1 MNRSDIAHKFA
12 GLDVLSTA
20 VLIVD
25 DRLHLCH
32 ANSAAENLFAFS
44 MRSYLDTRLDRV
56 LPGNP
61 ALYAMLGQA
70 LDSHAGFNEN
80 DLTLDL
86 PGGTT
91 LHVSCIVTPVE
102 YEDSLAVLEFR
113 PLDQQLKIAREEKL
127 LELQQLNRELM
138 RNLAHE
144 IKNPLGGI
152 RGSAQLLERELP
164 SEELKEYTQV
174 IVKEAD
180 RLQTLMDRLL
190 TPNRLPQIG
199 PLNIHEVLERVR
211 TLVLAEFPEQLT
223 VRRDYDVSLPD
234 LTGDKEQLIQAM
246 LNIARNAAQ
255 AMNGKGCIRFCTRI
269 ARNITLARTRY
280 RQAIQIDV
288 IDNGPGVPDQLKDK
302 IFYPLVSGRD
312 GGTGLGLPLAQ
323 NFVHQHSGIVEFDS
337 TPGQTRFTVMLPLT
351 DTEIHSLPAQ
361 NA

>member
-1 MNRSDIAHKFA
+1 MNRSDISLRFA

-25 DRLHLCH
+25 ERLRLRH

-44 MRSYLDTRLDRV
+44 MRSYLDSPLDRV

-61 ALYAMLGQA
+61 SLFAMLGQA
-70 LDSHAGFNEN
+70 LDAQAGYNEN
-80 DLTLDL
+80 DLTLEL

-91 LHVSCIVTPVE
+91 LHASCVVTPIE
-102 YEDSLAVLEFR
+102 FEESLLVLEFR
-113 PLDQQLKIAREEKL
+113 ALDQQLKIAREEKL
-127 LELQQLNRELM
+127 LELQQLNRELL

-164 SEELKEYTQV
+164 GELAEYTQV

-190 TPNRLPQIG
+190 TPNRLPQVG
-199 PLNIHEVLERVR
+199 PLNVHEVLERVR
-211 TLVLAEFPEQLT
+211 TLVLAEFPNGLRVQ
-223 VRRDYDVSLPD
+223 RDYDVSLPD
-234 LTGDKEQLIQAM
+234 LNGDKEQLIQAM
-246 LNIARNAAQ
+246 LNVARNAAQ
-255 AMNGKGCIRFCTRI
+255 SLDGKGTIRLCTRI
-269 ARNITLARTRY
+269 ARNVTLARMRY

-288 IDNGPGVPDQLKDK
+288 VDDGPGVPDQLRDK
-302 IFYPLVSGRD
+302 IFYPLVSGRE
-312 GGTGLGLPLAQ
+312 GGTGLGLSLAQ
-323 NFVHQHSGIVEFDS
+323 NFVHQHSGIIEFES
-337 TPGQTRFTVMLPLT
+337 TPGRTRFTIMLPLT
-351 DTEIHSLPAQ
+351 DTETHSLPLQ